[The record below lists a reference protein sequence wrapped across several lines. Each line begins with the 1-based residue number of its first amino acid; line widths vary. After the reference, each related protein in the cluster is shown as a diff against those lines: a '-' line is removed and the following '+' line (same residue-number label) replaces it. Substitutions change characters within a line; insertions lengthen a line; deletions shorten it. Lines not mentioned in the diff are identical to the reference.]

1 VSWWTTPWRRA
12 SWRHTVIRSVHVSV
26 LSAAAATLLVATTAD
41 AAAQSHGRSHHDST
55 DRSSPVVRAALA
67 PGKIN
72 NIFVIE
78 FENEGYDATFGP
90 GSPATYLNGTL
101 RTQGVLLQNYYA
113 IGHDS
118 LDNYI
123 AQVSGQAP
131 TEDTQADCAD
141 NGFAFANLTPGTP
154 DPDTAFNPGQVDGEG
169 CVYPA
174 AVQTIANQL
183 DAKYPPNP
191 KTHVAAWRGYDQD
204 MGNTPSRDGGQP
216 DPTGGTDCGHPA
228 IGAPDTAEFATAT
241 DQYTSRHNPFVWF
254 HSIIDNTAECDAN
267 VVPLGTLGANG
278 QPSPT
283 GHLFRDLRSEATTPR
298 FAFITPNLCSDG
310 HDGTCAGL
318 NSDGGHVGGLTGA
331 DEFLQHW
338 MPLILDSPS
347 YRSGHMLVVI
357 TFDESDVDPSE
368 DPAYAASCCGELPG
382 PNTHAPGDA
391 GDSTDSQAPGG
402 GQIGALLLNSKYID
416 PGTTD
421 TTGYYNHYSALRSY
435 EDLLGLTTG
444 GTDGEGHLGYAAA
457 HGLAPFGTDVFPAN
471 LSAPAPHHAKSTHH
485 KKHKSHKSHK
495 KSKKT

>member
-1 VSWWTTPWRRA
+1 MPMTA
-12 SWRHTVIRSVHVSV
+12 G
-26 LSAAAATLLVATTAD
+26 ATMAVTHSRT
-41 AAAQSHGRSHHDST
+41 HHHST
-55 DRSSPVVRAALA
+55 SPAPHVVRAALA

-78 FENEGYDATFGP
+78 FENEGYDATFGA
-90 GSPATYLNGTL
+90 GSPGTYLNGTL
-101 RTQGVLLQNYYA
+101 RKKGVLLQNYYA

-123 AQVSGQAP
+123 AQVSGQSP

-141 NGFAFANLTPGTP
+141 NGFAFANVTPGTP
-154 DPDTAFNPGQVDGEG
+154 DTDTHINPGQVDGTG

-174 AVQTIANQL
+174 SVQTIANQL

-204 MGNTPSRDGGQP
+204 MGNTPSRDGGQA

-228 IGAPDTAEFATAT
+228 MGAQDKAEFATAT

-267 VVPLGTLGANG
+267 VVPLGTLGANA
-278 QPSPT
+278 QPSPG
-283 GHLFRDLRSEATTPR
+283 GHLARDLRSETTTPR
-298 FAFITPNLCSDG
+298 FAFVTPNLCSDG
-310 HDGTCAGL
+310 HDGTCQGL

-331 DEFLQHW
+331 DEFLQAW
-338 MPLILDSPS
+338 MPTILDSPS
-347 YRSGHMLVVI
+347 YRSGQMLVVI
-357 TFDESDVDPSE
+357 TFDEADVNPSDPSYT
-368 DPAYAASCCGELPG
+368 DACCGELSG
-382 PNTHAPGDA
+382 PNTHAPGNA
-391 GDSTDSQAPGG
+391 GVGTDSAAPGG

-421 TTGYYNHYSALRSY
+421 TSGYYNHYSALRSY

-457 HGLAPFGTDVFPAN
+457 HGLAPFGTDVFP
-471 LSAPAPHHAKSTHH
+471 PKPGHHTTHHAKSKRH
-485 KKHKSHKSHK
+485 KKRTK
-495 KSKKT
+495 K